1 MSLLKIE
8 HLSKA
13 YPGVQALHDVSFEVQ
28 RGHVHAI
35 VGENGAGKSTL
46 IQILAGAVR
55 PDSGQIWLD
64 GQPYAPHTPR
74 DALQA
79 GVATIFQLFNLL
91 PDRSIAS
98 NILLGK
104 ERRNRWGFLDPRA
117 TDAETTRILRQ
128 LNAGY
133 LSPQQTVNKLKVG
146 EMQIVEIGKAL
157 VNQSRLLIM
166 DEPTSALNQTETE
179 ALFEVIRVL
188 KAQDVTVLYVSHRL
202 DEIFRLADVVTALRD
217 GTHISTRPV
226 ADVTRDSLVEHMI
239 GRKLSAVFPARRP
252 LEQQEVILAAEHL
265 TAEPVLRDV
274 SFTLHRGE
282 VLAVAGLSGSGK
294 TELGK
299 ALFGA
304 LRLSRGQITLRGR
317 PFRPGPGRAIRQR
330 MMYLPEDRKAE
341 GVIQGLS
348 VRRNISLA
356 VVPVLTNRLGF
367 MNLRREREWAA
378 AQVRS
383 LDIKTPSLEQLVFNL
398 SGGNQQK
405 IALAKCLLIDPEILI
420 LVEPT
425 QGIDVGVKFEI
436 YQFVADQVASGRAV
450 LLISS
455 EIPEI
460 LGLSHRVLVMREGQ
474 IAADLDTAA
483 ATQEQILRYAVG
495 EIVNEKE
502 QHRV

>member
-1 MSLLKIE
+1 MSIVRIE

-13 YPGVQALHDVSFEVQ
+13 YPGVQALKEVSFEVQ
-28 RGHVHAI
+28 RSHVHAL

-46 IQILAGAVR
+46 IQVLAGAVS

-64 GQPYAPHTPR
+64 GQPYAPQTPK

-91 PDRSIAS
+91 PDRSVAY

-104 ERRNRWGFLDPRA
+104 EIRNRLGFLNLQA
-117 TDAETTRILRQ
+117 IEAEAARILQQ

-133 LSPQQTVNKLKVG
+133 LSPRQPVNSLKVG
-146 EMQIVEIGKAL
+146 EKQIVEIGKAL

-166 DEPTSALNQTETE
+166 DEPTSALNQAETD

-188 KAQDVTVLYVSHRL
+188 KAEGVTILYVSHRL
-202 DEIFRLADVVTALRD
+202 DEIFQLADEVTVLRD
-217 GTHISTRPV
+217 GSHISTRPI
-226 ADVTRDSLVEHMI
+226 AEITRDSLVEHMI
-239 GRKLSAVFPARRP
+239 GRKLSSVFPERRP
-252 LEQQEVILAAEHL
+252 PAQDVMLEVDGL
-265 TAEPVLRDV
+265 TAEPVLHDV
-274 SFTLHRGE
+274 SFKLYRGE

-299 ALFGA
+299 ALFGD
-304 LRLSRGQITLRGR
+304 LPISRGRITLRGER
-317 PFRPGPGRAIRQR
+317 YKTSPAHAIKRR
-330 MMYLPEDRKAE
+330 LIYLPEDRKAE

-356 VVPVLTNRLGF
+356 VVPSFTNKIGF
-367 MNLRREREWAA
+367 MNLRRERALV
-378 AQVRS
+378 AQQVKA
-383 LDIKTPSLEQLVFNL
+383 LDIKTPSLDQLVFNL

-405 IALAKCLLIDPEILI
+405 VALARCLLIDPEILI
-420 LVEPT
+420 LGEPT
-425 QGIDVGVKFEI
+425 QGIDVGVKFDI
-436 YQFVADQVASGRAV
+436 YQFIVDQVARGRAV

-460 LGLSHRVLVMREGQ
+460 LGLSHRILVMRDGR
-474 IAADLDTAA
+474 IAAELHTEA
-483 ATQEQILRYAVG
+483 ATQEEILRYAVG
-495 EIVNEKE
+495 EL
-502 QHRV
+502 QQGPAT